1 MGLTLYQLVS
11 SADISKPVRLRLG
24 WTKLL
29 DTLMVF
35 MKDFLEKKGLLLK
48 KKTAAKTAK
57 IMQRVKNDLVRLSV
71 FKLQTACIIIRLDK
85 LYGLSCWIAAYAG

>member
-48 KKTAAKTAK
+48 KKQPRRRQKSCNELKMTLFAFPFLNCKP
-57 IMQRVKNDLVRLSV
+57 LVSLSDSTYYMA
-71 FKLQTACIIIRLDK
+71 FHS
-85 LYGLSCWIAAYAG
+85 G